1 MYDAVVFIDI
11 HYFVLLMRKLHTLHI
26 WFLGYVPV
34 WRCGTLRIVLSSY
47 KIEKWD
53 EDKSNFEGR
62 FTVFSWK
69 WVYRA
74 LALLLL
80 FIILLANV

>member
-11 HYFVLLMRKLHTLHI
+11 HYFVLLMHKLHTLHI

-47 KIEKWD
+47 KIEKGD
-53 EDKSNFEGR
+53 EDKSN
-62 FTVFSWK
+62 SWED
-69 WVYRA
+69 
-74 LALLLL
+74 LLS
-80 FIILLANV
+80 FYGNECTGY